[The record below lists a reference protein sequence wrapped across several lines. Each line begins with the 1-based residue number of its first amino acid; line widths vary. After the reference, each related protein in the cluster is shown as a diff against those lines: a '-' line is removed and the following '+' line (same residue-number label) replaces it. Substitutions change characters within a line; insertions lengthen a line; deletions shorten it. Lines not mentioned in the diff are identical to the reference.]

1 MRSAVRSA
9 VSPHAARL
17 LRSSTVDV
25 AKRLLASGARGAK
38 GHGWFNKYRE
48 GLGGRHLQGRWHD
61 RDVAKLG
68 EINDRVFALNASA
81 DADAPTQA
89 YLDVSV
95 GGAESRRIIIELAS
109 AGWEGYFEML
119 QAVVERGL
127 PAAYRPSAANAHWPR
142 RLRRLPKNPSE
153 NHPEMTILVYRE

>member
-95 GGAESRRIIIELAS
+95 GGTESRRIIIELAS
-109 AGWEGYFEML
+109 AALPQTCLNFAKLCESGEVIDAADRTAEGWGYKGTNVFKIEK
-119 QAVVERGL
+119 VR
-127 PAAYRPSAANAHWPR
+127 
-142 RLRRLPKNPSE
+142 
-153 NHPEMTILVYRE
+153 